1 MVVPPFIFT
10 SSTEQGCRSTE
21 CLPEAICHIGVYIV
35 SSKQIFKDTLIMLYG
50 VAFMQHNPSTGNT
63 AVANLRLAVGHIANH
78 FSPAKISTSVAAN
91 NMVRSKHAL
100 GFP

>member
-10 SSTEQGCRSTE
+10 SSTEQGRRSTE
-21 CLPEAICHIGVYIV
+21 CLAICHIGVYIV

-63 AVANLRLAVGHIANH
+63 AVANLRLVVGHITNH

-91 NMVRSKHAL
+91 NMVRSKYATSAV
-100 GFP
+100 